1 MNTRILTLATLS
13 LTACLGPW
21 PGTDDTTEVITPDD
35 AVLGFVYSSAQ
46 NDGGWAQTHHEAAT
60 ATAETFDIPLEFR
73 PAVQS
78 ADVTAAIES
87 LINDDGATIVY
98 TTSSGYIG
106 ATLQAAIDY
115 PDVDFFS
122 CCGKAES
129 ANLQSYFGRMY
140 QPIYL
145 AGYIAGA
152 QSCTEQLG
160 VVAALPLPQFI
171 RHINAFTLGAQ
182 AANPNIKVD
191 VRYVGA
197 FFNPQVEGDLA
208 EELMDNGADVILA
221 QSNSTEP
228 LLRRVGETIDCDGE
242 DTPIWRVGYHSPDAC
257 DANPTQCL
265 TSAHWR
271 WESLYESQVQSVF
284 DGALDPTD
292 NEWHSLEDS
301 NQSVVDLAPVN
312 ASVSAQIRGD
322 QAALRQDL
330 VANPQLPFVG
340 PLDDNTGARQI
351 NAGQVLS
358 DEELDRMCYF
368 VEGVIDTSIGEDAA
382 AVVPSSCNPI

>member
-1 MNTRILTLATLS
+1 MPAS
-13 LTACLGPW
+13 LRVGYLF
-21 PGTDDTTEVITPDD
+21 PGSVGD
-35 AVLGFVYSSAQ
+35 Y
-46 NDGGWAQTHHEAAT
+46 GWVKSH
-60 ATAETFDIPLEFR
+60 
-73 PAVQS
+73 
-78 ADVTAAIES
+78 
-87 LINDDGATIVY
+87 DDGRRAVEEMLGNVTTTFVPNVFSGEDVQAAVPMLLEDGVNVIVGA
-98 TTSSGYIG
+98 SSGHV
-106 ATLQAAIDY
+106 AALQRLAKDY
-115 PDVDFFS
+115 PDVRFLL
-122 CCGKAES
+122 S
-129 ANLQSYFGRMY
+129 AGFVSDTNLGSYFGRMY